1 MSKKEIQKGS
11 RPMIRKLAAGTAAA
25 ALAMSSIAAQAA
37 PVARTAAPV
46 AEEEGLAGGLLW
58 PIIFAVAG
66 GLFIILVLDDDN
78 EEPVSP

>member
-1 MSKKEIQKGS
+1 
-11 RPMIRKLAAGTAAA
+11 MIRKLAVGTAAA
-25 ALAMSSIAAQAA
+25 ALAISSIAAQAA

>member
-1 MSKKEIQKGS
+1 
-11 RPMIRKLAAGTAAA
+11 MIRKLATGVAAA
-25 ALAMSSIAAQAA
+25 ALAFSSIAAQAA
-37 PVARTAAPV
+37 PAERVASPV

-66 GLFIILVLDDDN
+66 GLFLILVLDDDN

>member
-1 MSKKEIQKGS
+1 
-11 RPMIRKLAAGTAAA
+11 MIRKLAAGTAAA
-25 ALAMSSIAAQAA
+25 ALAISSIAAQAA

-46 AEEEGLAGGLLW
+46 AEKEGLAGGLLW